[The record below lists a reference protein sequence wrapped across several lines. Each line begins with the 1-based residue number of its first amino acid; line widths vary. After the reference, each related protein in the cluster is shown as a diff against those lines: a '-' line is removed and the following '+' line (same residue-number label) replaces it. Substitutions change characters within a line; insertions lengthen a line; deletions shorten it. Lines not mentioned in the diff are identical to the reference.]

1 MNLTFNSFQIKFLN
15 MKIIFLFT
23 ISFVANTFF
32 PSSSIL
38 TQLTSNQSE
47 NVFKN
52 ERVFMLKT
60 LLGVQDFQRNKRGH
74 LWEMIDEFED
84 KNLNSRQEYVE
95 KVLAET
101 NFIKKLWNKLWGK
114 SKLSLV
120 RNKYEPAIKIFDK

>member
-1 MNLTFNSFQIKFLN
+1 